1 MKVTV
6 FLAEGFEE
14 VEALTP
20 IDLLR
25 RSGAE
30 VTVVGVTGKTVAGSH
45 GIPVVTDCELSGHDC
60 SAADMLV
67 LPGGMP
73 GTKHL
78 YESAEV
84 CRAVRD
90 AAADG
95 RYIAAI
101 CAAPSI
107 VFGGLGLLNGKKATC
122 YPGME
127 GGMTGAQ
134 PVDAACVVDGKIIT
148 GRGAG
153 AAMDFA
159 LTLCEVLY
167 GREQAVE
174 MAKTVCYDH
183 FGK

>member
-20 IDLLR
+20 VDLLR
-25 RSGAE
+25 RCGAE
-30 VTVVGVTGKTVAGSH
+30 VSVVGVTGKTVCGAR
-45 GIPVVTDCELSGHDC
+45 GISVVADEVLGEHNYALD
-60 SAADMLV
+60 DMLV

-73 GTKHL
+73 GTKNL
-78 YESAEV
+78 YASAEV
-84 CRAVRD
+84 CEAVRKAVKTD
-90 AAADG
+90 
-95 RYIAAI
+95 RYVAAI

-107 VFGGLGLLNGKKATC
+107 VFGGLGILNGKKATC

-127 GGMTGAQ
+127 DGMTGAE
-134 PVDAACVVDGKIIT
+134 PVDAPCVIDGKIIT

-159 LTLCEVLY
+159 LSLCEVLF
-167 GREQAVE
+167 GHERAAE
-174 MAKTVCYDH
+174 MAKSVCYDH
-183 FGK
+183 F